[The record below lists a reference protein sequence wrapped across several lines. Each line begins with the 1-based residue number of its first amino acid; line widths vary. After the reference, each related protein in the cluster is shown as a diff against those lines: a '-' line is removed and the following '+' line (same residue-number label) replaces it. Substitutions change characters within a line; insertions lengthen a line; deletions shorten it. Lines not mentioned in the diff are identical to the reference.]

1 MSLTNALSVMSRYN
15 SEFCSDWAPRME
27 IYRKDS
33 EYVVRIDLPGVNPND
48 VQVHTERNLPTITR
62 ERKTEE
68 QVHDYP
74 ETCYDNFERTLT
86 LPQGVEADEI
96 VARYQHGVLEI
107 RMPLWPSLPDG
118 RFRSR
123 SSNRPIGSWNLRP
136 RKLRSAIQTALLRR
150 IEILSANVVR
160 LKHLELIAR
169 GP

>member
-1 MSLTNALSVMSRYN
+1 MHCRKCHVTTQNSV
-15 SEFCSDWAPRME
+15 SDWAPRME

-107 RMPLWPSLPDG
+107 RMPLSAKLAG
-118 RFRSR
+118 RKI
-123 SSNRPIGSWNLRP
+123 PIQIEQQAN
-136 RKLRSAIQTALLRR
+136 RKLEPKAT
-150 IEILSANVVR
+150 
-160 LKHLELIAR
+160 
-169 GP
+169 

>member
-1 MSLTNALSVMSRYN
+1 
-15 SEFCSDWAPRME
+15 ME

-48 VQVHTERNLPTITR
+48 VQVHTERNRPTITR

-107 RMPLWPSLPDG
+107 RVPLSAKLAG
-118 RFRSR
+118 RKI
-123 SSNRPIGSWNLRP
+123 PIQIEQQAN
-136 RKLRSAIQTALLRR
+136 RKLEPKST
-150 IEILSANVVR
+150 
-160 LKHLELIAR
+160 
-169 GP
+169 

>member
-1 MSLTNALSVMSRYN
+1 
-15 SEFCSDWAPRME
+15 ME

-48 VQVHTERNLPTITR
+48 VQVRTERNLPTITR

-107 RMPLWPSLPDG
+107 RMPLGQACRTEDSDPDRATG
-118 RFRSR
+118 
-123 SSNRPIGSWNLRP
+123 
-136 RKLRSAIQTALLRR
+136 Q
-150 IEILSANVVR
+150 
-160 LKHLELIAR
+160 
-169 GP
+169 